1 MKTIDLAGNKL
12 SLDEALNSARGESLL
27 LKCANGE
34 QFVISLADD
43 FATEVELLRRNHAFL
58 DFLDSCKEDQTRV
71 SLEEA
76 EKRLR

>member
-1 MKTIDLAGNKL
+1 MKTIDLAKKKL
-12 SLDEALNSARGESLL
+12 SLDEALQSARGEPLL

-34 QFVISLADD
+34 QFVVSLADD

-58 DFLDSCKEDQTRV
+58 DFLDSCKKDETSV
-71 SLEEA
+71 SLEET

>member
-1 MKTIDLAGNKL
+1 MKTIDLAKNNI
-12 SLDEALNSARGESLL
+12 SLDEALRSARSETLL

-34 QFVISLADD
+34 QFVVSVADD
-43 FATEVELLRRNHAFL
+43 FATEVELLHKNHAFL
-58 DFLDSCKEDQTRV
+58 GFLDSCKKDETSV

>member
-1 MKTIDLAGNKL
+1 MKTIDLASKAL
-12 SLDEALNSARGESLL
+12 SLDEALSSARGESLL

-43 FATEVELLRRNHAFL
+43 FSTEVELLRRNHAFL
-58 DFLDSCKEDQTRV
+58 NFLNMCKQEETRL